1 MTLQEKI
8 AATEA
13 TARILVALIESG
25 SGFKHSGNAQVDS
38 KSAADAFKV
47 IYDAVKESNAR

>member
-13 TARILVALIESG
+13 TAKILVALIESSG
-25 SGFKHSGNAQVDS
+25 GFKNSGNAQVDS
-38 KSAADAFKV
+38 KNAADAFKV
-47 IYDAVKESNAR
+47 IYSAVKESNAR